1 MKYRSYVRLLGDVV
15 GVFVHWVGARTLP
28 CLGSA
33 ATANISL
40 NKSRTFMINSWATLT
55 IAPILLDYD
64 GGAGSLVKAGTGTL
78 HLNGNNTYTGTTTIN
93 AGTVFVNGQT
103 GTNSGTG
110 TGAVTVASAASL
122 PGDGRVAGA
131 LTVNN
136 GGLLTAGNTTAPI
149 GTLTLGST
157 LNMATNTTLG
167 VRIGNAGVQAAVNTG
182 NSSGAVNTVNNFLL
196 IQGAATINSGLKL
209 TIGGTGST
217 FASGRTCSYLIGDAT
232 NDLSGL
238 NITTQ
243 GQFTFNNFNTMIVAN
258 SVSLR
263 GASNGNIYLNFTT
276 VLEPAFCSASGWQ
289 PGQSFVFW
297 IAGGR
302 ERPGGLKP
310 TAASP

>member
-1 MKYRSYVRLLGDVV
+1 
-15 GVFVHWVGARTLP
+15 
-28 CLGSA
+28 
-33 ATANISL
+33 
-40 NKSRTFMINSWATLT
+40 MINSWATLT

-149 GTLTLGST
+149 GTLTLGSM

-209 TIGGTGST
+209 TIAGTCST

-302 ERPGGLKP
+302 ERPGRLKP

>member
-40 NKSRTFMINSWATLT
+40 NKSRTFTINSWATLT

-78 HLNGNNTYTGTTTIN
+78 HLNGNNTYTGTTAIN

-110 TGAVTVASAASL
+110 TEAITVASAASL

-136 GGLLTAGNTTAPI
+136 GGLLTAGN
-149 GTLTLGST
+149 
-157 LNMATNTTLG
+157 
-167 VRIGNAGVQAAVNTG
+167 
-182 NSSGAVNTVNNFLL
+182 SSGAVNTVNNFLL

-209 TIGGTGST
+209 TIAGTGST
-217 FASGRTCSYLIGDAT
+217 FASGRTYSYLIGDAT
-232 NDLSGL
+232 ND
-238 NITTQ
+238 
-243 GQFTFNNFNTMIVAN
+243 
-258 SVSLR
+258 
-263 GASNGNIYLNFTT
+263 
-276 VLEPAFCSASGWQ
+276 P
-289 PGQSFVFW
+289 
-297 IAGGR
+297 
-302 ERPGGLKP
+302 
-310 TAASP
+310 